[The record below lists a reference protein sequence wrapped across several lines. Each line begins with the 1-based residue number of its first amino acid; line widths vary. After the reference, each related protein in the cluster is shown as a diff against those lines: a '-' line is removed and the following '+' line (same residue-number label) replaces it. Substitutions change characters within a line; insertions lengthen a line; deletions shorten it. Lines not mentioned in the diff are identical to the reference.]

1 MTAAYKSA
9 LAAAPPEMRQKIR
22 DGQREWIR
30 SMVASCRPG
39 DPAFPTA
46 FTNCLFAYEKNR
58 TTSLRHMAQR
68 IGGVNFVWQS
78 VNLSAHAGAPGL
90 DHDDSG
96 TLSTSWP
103 KAMVDTPAWRA
114 WNEAIEAA
122 ALKDAAIEQGPPP
135 ASWKEALSAGT
146 DIDVSVTIELVGE
159 HLVTADIY
167 SYWDGHGAAHGN
179 INEIEFNWLPK
190 EQRELRPD
198 DVFRRGTPWAE
209 TIESKC
215 DADLRQQLGDEYDNN
230 PPPNTIPDAL
240 KEIVLNPQNWRLD
253 SDGLNVVFRQ
263 YAIACYACTPRPV
276 SIPWTDL
283 KPILNSAFEFHP

>member
-1 MTAAYKSA
+1 MDS
-9 LAAAPPEMRQKIR
+9 QH
-22 DGQREWIR
+22 DG
-30 SMVASCRPG
+30 
-39 DPAFPTA
+39 
-46 FTNCLFAYEKNR
+46 K
-58 TTSLRHMAQR
+58 
-68 IGGVNFVWQS
+68 
-78 VNLSAHAGAPGL
+78 LSARGPSFLDCICELPLCLREKPVDFFATHGAAHRRRKLCLAIDPFVHASWAPGL

-96 TLSTSWP
+96 TLNASWP

-122 ALKDAAIEQGPPP
+122 ALKDAGIEQGPPP
-135 ASWKEALSAGT
+135 ASWKEVLSVGT
-146 DIDVSVTIELVGE
+146 DIDVSVTMELVGE
-159 HLVTADIY
+159 QLVTADIS

-179 INEIEFNWLPK
+179 INEIQFNWLPK

-198 DVFRRGTPWAE
+198 DLFRRGTPWPE
-209 TIESKC
+209 TIESRC

-230 PPPNTIPDAL
+230 PPPGTIPDAL

-253 SDGLNVVFRQ
+253 SDGLNVVFQQ